1 MISNISIHP
10 KTMFKNA
17 LNIHNF
23 SFKSHTS
30 TAIIGANGS
39 GKSTLINTIL
49 GIRSD
54 YNFKAQNNNIPYHD
68 NVIPQRKQLGV
79 VSNLFNY
86 PPGLN
91 ANDLFKFYQ
100 FFHKNC
106 TPNLFEKN
114 LLNKTYEH
122 LSDGQKQRLKI
133 DLALSHH
140 PQLIIMDEPET
151 SLEQNALKSYQT
163 LLSYAIPSNLRALL
177 PLMI

>member
-17 LNIHNF
+17 LNIQDF
-23 SFKSHTS
+23 SFKNHTS
-30 TAIIGANGS
+30 TAIIGTNGA

-54 YNFKAQNNNIPYHD
+54 YNFKAQNNNIPYYD

-100 FFHKNC
+100 FFIK
-106 TPNLFEKN
+106 
-114 LLNKTYEH
+114 
-122 LSDGQKQRLKI
+122 
-133 DLALSHH
+133 
-140 PQLIIMDEPET
+140 LIIMDEPET
-151 SLEQNALKSYQT
+151 SLEQNALIR
-163 LLSYAIPSNLRALL
+163 LSNLISLRNTQQLTSIIATQ
-177 PLMI
+177 I

>member
-1 MISNISIHP
+1 MISNIRIHP

-17 LNIHNF
+17 LNIQDF

-30 TAIIGANGS
+30 TAIIGTNGA

-100 FFHKNC
+100 FFIK
-106 TPNLFEKN
+106 
-114 LLNKTYEH
+114 
-122 LSDGQKQRLKI
+122 
-133 DLALSHH
+133 
-140 PQLIIMDEPET
+140 LIIMDEPET
-151 SLEQNALKSYQT
+151 SLEQNALIR
-163 LLSYAIPSNLRALL
+163 LSNLISLRNTQQLTSIIATQ
-177 PLMI
+177 I

>member
-1 MISNISIHP
+1 
-10 KTMFKNA
+10 MFKNA

-23 SFKSHTS
+23 SFKNHTS
-30 TAIIGANGS
+30 TAIIGANGA

-86 PPGLN
+86 PPGLS

-100 FFHKNC
+100 FFYKNC
-106 TPNLFEKN
+106 TLDLFEKN
-114 LLNKTYEH
+114 LLNKTYE
-122 LSDGQKQRLKI
+122 QRRTK
-133 DLALSHH
+133 
-140 PQLIIMDEPET
+140 T
-151 SLEQNALKSYQT
+151 ALK
-163 LLSYAIPSNLRALL
+163 N
-177 PLMI
+177 

>member
-1 MISNISIHP
+1 MAQMVLENQRLSI
-10 KTMFKNA
+10 
-17 LNIHNF
+17 
-23 SFKSHTS
+23 
-30 TAIIGANGS
+30 
-39 GKSTLINTIL
+39 IL
-49 GIRSD
+49 GIKSD

-114 LLNKTYEH
+114 LLNKTYE
-122 LSDGQKQRLKI
+122 QRWTK
-133 DLALSHH
+133 
-140 PQLIIMDEPET
+140 T
-151 SLEQNALKSYQT
+151 ALKD
-163 LLSYAIPSNLRALL
+163 
-177 PLMI
+177 

>member
-1 MISNISIHP
+1 MISNINITP
-10 KTMFKNA
+10 IKNMLKNA

-49 GIRSD
+49 GIRED
-54 YNFKAQNNNIPYHD
+54 YNVKAQNNNIPYHD

-86 PPGLN
+86 PPGLS

-100 FFHKNC
+100 FFYKNC
-106 TPNLFEKN
+106 TLDLFEK
-114 LLNKTYEH
+114 
-122 LSDGQKQRLKI
+122 
-133 DLALSHH
+133 
-140 PQLIIMDEPET
+140 
-151 SLEQNALKSYQT
+151 KSFK
-163 LLSYAIPSNLRALL
+163 
-177 PLMI
+177 

>member
-1 MISNISIHP
+1 MISNISTRP

-17 LNIHNF
+17 LNIQDF
-23 SFKSHTS
+23 SFKNHTS
-30 TAIIGANGS
+30 TAIIGTNGA

-100 FFHKNC
+100 FFIK
-106 TPNLFEKN
+106 
-114 LLNKTYEH
+114 
-122 LSDGQKQRLKI
+122 
-133 DLALSHH
+133 
-140 PQLIIMDEPET
+140 LIIMDEPET
-151 SLEQNALKSYQT
+151 SLEQNALIK
-163 LLSYAIPSNLRALL
+163 LSNLINLHNTQQLTSIIATQ
-177 PLMI
+177 I

>member
-1 MISNISIHP
+1 MISNISTRP

-17 LNIHNF
+17 LNIQDF

-30 TAIIGANGS
+30 TAIIGTNGA

-86 PPGLN
+86 PPRLN

-100 FFHKNC
+100 FFIK
-106 TPNLFEKN
+106 
-114 LLNKTYEH
+114 
-122 LSDGQKQRLKI
+122 
-133 DLALSHH
+133 
-140 PQLIIMDEPET
+140 LIIMDEPET
-151 SLEQNALKSYQT
+151 SLEQNALIK
-163 LLSYAIPSNLRALL
+163 LSNLINLHNTQQLTSIIATQ
-177 PLMI
+177 I

>member
-1 MISNISIHP
+1 MISNISTRP

-17 LNIHNF
+17 LNIQDF

-30 TAIIGANGS
+30 TAIIGTNGA

-91 ANDLFKFYQ
+91 ANDLFKSYQ
-100 FFHKNC
+100 FFIK
-106 TPNLFEKN
+106 
-114 LLNKTYEH
+114 
-122 LSDGQKQRLKI
+122 
-133 DLALSHH
+133 
-140 PQLIIMDEPET
+140 LIIMDEPET
-151 SLEQNALKSYQT
+151 SLEQNALIR
-163 LLSYAIPSNLRALL
+163 LSNLISLRNTQQLTSIIATQ
-177 PLMI
+177 I

>member
-1 MISNISIHP
+1 MISNISTRP

-17 LNIHNF
+17 LNIQDF

-30 TAIIGANGS
+30 TAIIGTNGV

-91 ANDLFKFYQ
+91 VNDLFKFYQ
-100 FFHKNC
+100 FFIK
-106 TPNLFEKN
+106 
-114 LLNKTYEH
+114 
-122 LSDGQKQRLKI
+122 
-133 DLALSHH
+133 
-140 PQLIIMDEPET
+140 LIIMDEPET
-151 SLEQNALKSYQT
+151 SLEQNALIK
-163 LLSYAIPSNLRALL
+163 LSNLINLRNTQQLTSIIATQ
-177 PLMI
+177 I

>member
-1 MISNISIHP
+1 MISNISTRP

-17 LNIHNF
+17 LNIQDF

-30 TAIIGANGS
+30 TAIIGTNGA

-91 ANDLFKFYQ
+91 VNDLFKFYQ
-100 FFHKNC
+100 FFIK
-106 TPNLFEKN
+106 
-114 LLNKTYEH
+114 
-122 LSDGQKQRLKI
+122 
-133 DLALSHH
+133 
-140 PQLIIMDEPET
+140 LIIMDEPET
-151 SLEQNALKSYQT
+151 SLEQNALIK
-163 LLSYAIPSNLRALL
+163 LSNLISLRNTQQLTSIIATQ
-177 PLMI
+177 I

>member
-1 MISNISIHP
+1 MISNISTRP

-17 LNIHNF
+17 LNIQDF

-30 TAIIGANGS
+30 TAIIGTNGA

-100 FFHKNC
+100 FFIK
-106 TPNLFEKN
+106 
-114 LLNKTYEH
+114 
-122 LSDGQKQRLKI
+122 
-133 DLALSHH
+133 
-140 PQLIIMDEPET
+140 LIIMDEPET
-151 SLEQNALKSYQT
+151 SLEQNALIR
-163 LLSYAIPSNLRALL
+163 LSNLISLRNTQQLTSIIAT
-177 PLMI
+177 

>member
-1 MISNISIHP
+1 MISNISTRP

-17 LNIHNF
+17 LNIQDF
-23 SFKSHTS
+23 SFKSYTS
-30 TAIIGANGS
+30 TAIIGTNGA

-100 FFHKNC
+100 FFIK
-106 TPNLFEKN
+106 
-114 LLNKTYEH
+114 
-122 LSDGQKQRLKI
+122 
-133 DLALSHH
+133 
-140 PQLIIMDEPET
+140 LIIMDEPET
-151 SLEQNALKSYQT
+151 SLEQNALIR
-163 LLSYAIPSNLRALL
+163 LSNLISLRNTQQLTSIIAT
-177 PLMI
+177 

>member
-17 LNIHNF
+17 LNVQDF

-30 TAIIGANGS
+30 TAIIGTNGA

-86 PPGLN
+86 SPGLKCKR
-91 ANDLFKFYQ
+91 FIQ
-100 FFHKNC
+100 I
-106 TPNLFEKN
+106 
-114 LLNKTYEH
+114 
-122 LSDGQKQRLKI
+122 LSVFL
-133 DLALSHH
+133 
-140 PQLIIMDEPET
+140 
-151 SLEQNALKSYQT
+151 
-163 LLSYAIPSNLRALL
+163 
-177 PLMI
+177 

>member
-1 MISNISIHP
+1 MNTITLNVISNISIHP

-17 LNIHNF
+17 LNIQDF

-30 TAIIGANGS
+30 TAIIGTNGA

-106 TPNLFEKN
+106 TPNLF
-114 LLNKTYEH
+114 
-122 LSDGQKQRLKI
+122 DGQKQRLKI

-140 PQLIIMDEPET
+140 PQLIIM
-151 SLEQNALKSYQT
+151 Y
-163 LLSYAIPSNLRALL
+163 YG
-177 PLMI
+177 

>member
-1 MISNISIHP
+1 MISNISTRP

-17 LNIHNF
+17 LNIQDF

-30 TAIIGANGS
+30 TAIIGTNGA

-100 FFHKNC
+100 FFIK
-106 TPNLFEKN
+106 
-114 LLNKTYEH
+114 
-122 LSDGQKQRLKI
+122 
-133 DLALSHH
+133 
-140 PQLIIMDEPET
+140 LIIMDEPET
-151 SLEQNALKSYQT
+151 SLEQNAL
-163 LLSYAIPSNLRALL
+163 IRPSNLISLRNTQQLTSIIAT
-177 PLMI
+177 